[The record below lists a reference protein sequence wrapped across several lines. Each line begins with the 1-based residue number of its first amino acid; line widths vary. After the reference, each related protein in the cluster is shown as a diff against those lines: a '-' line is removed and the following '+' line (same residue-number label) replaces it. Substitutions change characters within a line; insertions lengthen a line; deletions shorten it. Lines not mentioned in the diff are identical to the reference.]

1 MKKKPTSRPRIEDQR
16 HYKKIGKLKKS
27 IADQIHKPS
36 VNIYVDDN
44 HIKHIFNRHKDELE
58 KIGFTPM
65 MFVNAVVSNFN
76 RIYKGHGNA
85 LQLVV
90 WNGKANVAIVEI
102 NSALEKDFYEVK
114 TAFVRKKRRF
124 EKDVLL
130 WKKSER
136 NSFRAKGPTPF

>member
-1 MKKKPTSRPRIEDQR
+1 MKKKTVNRPQIEDQR

-36 VNIYVDDN
+36 ANIYVDDN

-90 WNGKANVAIVEI
+90 WNGKLM
-102 NSALEKDFYEVK
+102 SQ
-114 TAFVRKKRRF
+114 
-124 EKDVLL
+124 LL
-130 WKKSER
+130 K
-136 NSFRAKGPTPF
+136 

>member
-1 MKKKPTSRPRIEDQR
+1 MKKKPANRPQIEDQK
-16 HYKKIGKLKKS
+16 HYKKIGKLQKS
-27 IADQIHKPS
+27 IANKIHKPS
-36 VNIYVDDN
+36 ANIYVDDN
-44 HIKHIFNRHKDELE
+44 HIKHIFNRHKEELE
-58 KIGFTPM
+58 KIGLAPM

-90 WNGKANVAIVEI
+90 WNGSANVAIVEI
-102 NSALEKDFYEVK
+102 SSALEKDFYEVK

-124 EKDVLL
+124 VRDVLL
-130 WKKSER
+130 WEKSER